1 MRRRIRL
8 VPIVA
13 GFVMA
18 TGSHLSAQDA
28 QLDRAIRSFHS
39 DFRLSS
45 DRTRTARGDFNGDGR
60 EDVAAIVEGPDRSAF
75 VIFHAQQDRF
85 APHPLFT
92 NLPPG
97 PVELRVLEPG
107 RHRVVGPQRS
117 VVINTSAVELV
128 FPGRSSAMYVWRDGR
143 YHVLGTENFR

>member
-13 GFVMA
+13 GFVVA
-18 TGSHLSAQDA
+18 TGSHLPAQNA
-28 QLDRAIRSFHS
+28 QLDRAIQSFHT

-60 EDVAAIVEGPDRSAF
+60 EDVAAIVEGPERSAF
-75 VIFHAQQDRF
+75 VIFHAQPDRF

-97 PVELRVLEPG
+97 SVELRVLQPG
-107 RHRVVGPQRS
+107 RHRVIGPQRS
-117 VVINTSAVELV
+117 VVIKAPAVELV

-143 YHVLGTENFR
+143 YRVLGTENFR

>member
-1 MRRRIRL
+1 MRHRIRL
-8 VPIVA
+8 VPILA

-18 TGSHLSAQDA
+18 TGSHLNAQDT

-45 DRTRTARGDFNGDGR
+45 DRARTARGDFNGDGR
-60 EDVAAIVEGPDRSAF
+60 EDVAAIVEGPNRSAF
-75 VIFHAQQDRF
+75 VIFHAQPGGF
-85 APHPLFT
+85 TPHPLFT
-92 NLPPG
+92 SLPPG
-97 PVELRVLEPG
+97 RVELRVLEPG

-117 VVINTSAVELV
+117 VVTTTSAVELI
-128 FPGRSSAMYVWRDGR
+128 FAGRSSAMYVWRDGR

>member
-1 MRRRIRL
+1 VRHHIRL

-13 GFVMA
+13 GFVLA
-18 TGSHLSAQDA
+18 TGSHLTAQDA
-28 QLDRAIRSFHS
+28 QLDRAIRSFHA

-45 DRTRTARGDFNGDGR
+45 DQARTARGDFNGDGR
-60 EDVAAIVEGPDRSAF
+60 VDVAAIVEGPNRAAF
-75 VIFHAQQDRF
+75 VIFHAQPGRF
-85 APHPLFT
+85 EPHPLFT
-92 NLPPG
+92 SLPPG

-117 VVINTSAVELV
+117 VVITTSAVELV